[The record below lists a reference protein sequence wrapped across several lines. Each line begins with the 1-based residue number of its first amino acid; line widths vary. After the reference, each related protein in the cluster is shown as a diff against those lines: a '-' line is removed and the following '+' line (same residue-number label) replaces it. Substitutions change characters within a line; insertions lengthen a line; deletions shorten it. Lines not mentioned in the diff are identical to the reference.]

1 MRVRAL
7 VAIGTLAL
15 VGMACGDSTGVEVQ
29 DLVGSWNASLY
40 QYTDNA
46 NPAQQVDLI
55 VQGASF
61 DMTVTADGTV
71 STLLDDGV
79 GGTSS
84 DSGVLT
90 PDGTTLTIAG
100 TAYAAQRAGDVLTL
114 TDTTNAYDFDSNGSD
129 DPATLMIRMV
139 RQ

>member
-7 VAIGTLAL
+7 VAIGALAL

-29 DLVGSWNASLY
+29 DLVGSWNANLY
-40 QYTDNA
+40 RYTDDA

-55 VQGASF
+55 TQGASF

-71 STLLDDGV
+71 STVFDDGQ

-84 DSGVLT
+84 DSGTLN
-90 PDGTTLTIAG
+90 PAGTVLTIAG
-100 TAYAAQRAGDVLTL
+100 IAYEAQRSGDVLTL
-114 TDTTNAYDFDSNGSD
+114 TDTSSAYDFDSNGSD